1 MPKKTFFNLPE
12 TKRSR
17 FLSIAIDEFARNPYD
32 VASISNIVRE
42 AGIAKGSFY
51 QYFEDKQDLYR
62 YLVTLGSEQKLNI
75 AKDLPAP
82 DTDADLFTYVRWL
95 FQSSVYFELREPGL
109 AQVAYRAF
117 VDEIPFPKMVEELRR
132 RGPTQFFKQLL
143 TQGIH
148 SGDISPWTDA
158 DMAAFIMESIYYQFG
173 RYFVERL
180 DLSSDDGDLDAIFKD
195 EEAQHLLDNLISILK
210 HGFQQI

>member
-1 MPKKTFFNLPE
+1 MPKKTFFNLPDQ
-12 TKRSR
+12 KRSR
-17 FLSIAIDEFARNPYD
+17 FLLIAIEEFARNPYD

-51 QYFEDKQDLYR
+51 QYFEDKQDLYH
-62 YLVTLGSEQKLNI
+62 YLVELGSEQKLNI
-75 AKDLPAP
+75 ARNLPVP
-82 DTDADLFTYVRWL
+82 DPSGDLFGYIRWL
-95 FQSSVYFELREPGL
+95 FQSTVYFELREPGL

-117 VDEIPFPKMVEELRR
+117 VDEIPFPEMTEELRR
-132 RGPTQFFKQLL
+132 RGPTQFFQQLL

-148 SGDISPWTDA
+148 SGDISPWTDV
-158 DMAAFIMESIYYQFG
+158 DMAAFMMESIFYQFG

-180 DLSSDDGDLDAIFKD
+180 GLSSDERELDEIFKD
-195 EEAQHLLDNLISILK
+195 EEAQQMLDNLISILK